1 MLGYD
6 KDDLIVIW
14 DFDGTIIDSSHRS
27 NYTNG
32 RLDLD
37 HWKTNSTKENIFRD
51 TLLPKYE
58 MMRRLHHEGVYQIGC
73 TARELSKHDWE
84 FFFLVGLDKYLA
96 KIISRPIGVD
106 TPDWELKSKQLQ
118 PYFNLAPFKDK
129 IKIFYD
135 DNAKNRVALEEM
147 GAVSLAP

>member
-84 FFFLVGLDKYLA
+84 
-96 KIISRPIGVD
+96 
-106 TPDWELKSKQLQ
+106 LKSKQLQ

>member
-1 MLGYD
+1 MNQQNSE
-6 KDDLIVIW
+6 IFIF
-14 DFDGTIIDSSHRS
+14 DFDGTIIDSSHRALS
-27 NYTNG
+27 HSDGSIN
-32 RLDLD
+32 LD
-37 HWKTNSTKENIFRD
+37 HWKENCTKDKIFND
-51 TLLPKYE
+51 TLMPLYE
-58 MMRRLHHEGVYQIGC
+58 YARRLSNNGYDCYGC
-73 TARELSKHDWE
+73 TARTLTKHDWE
-84 FFFLVGLDKYLA
+84 FFFLIGLDKYLA

-106 TPDWELKSKQLQ
+106 TADWELKSKQLQ